1 MTSVAGQPPAIS
13 VMHAAAEVYPLLKTG
28 GLADVVGALPPAL
41 RAQGID
47 VRLLLPGA
55 PPILAGLAD
64 LRTVAAIGPAFGAAR
79 ITLRLGRIPGGD
91 VPAYVLDAPWL
102 YDRPGNP
109 YLAPDGAEWR
119 DNQRRFAAFGWAA
132 AHLAFGELD
141 PAWRP
146 GILHCHDWHCGLAP
160 AYLRAHPAAGVRTVF
175 TIHNL
180 AYQGGYPLADF
191 RGIGLPDA
199 MLQAEGLEFHGRG
212 NFMKAGLVFSDWLTT
227 VSPRYA
233 REICTHEFGAGM
245 EGVLAARR
253 QRLTGILNGVDY
265 AVWDPATDPHLATN
279 YDANR
284 LEGKARCKAALQ
296 ADSGLE
302 QAARMPLFAV
312 VSRLADQKGTD
323 LLLAA
328 LPGLLQ
334 RGGQLVVL
342 GSGDRQL
349 EEALEAAAR
358 AYPGRVAVTVG
369 YDEARAHRIIAGAD
383 LIVLPSRFEPCG
395 LTQMYGL
402 RYGTLPLV
410 RRVGGLADTVTDAD
424 EVPSTSAT
432 GESATKDPTGFVFD
446 RPGAGA
452 LEETIARA
460 IEIYAHQARWEA
472 MMRAAMS
479 RDHSWSSAG
488 ARYAELYRGLVAE
501 AGPGPEVVAR
511 MLP

>member
-1 MTSVAGQPPAIS
+1 
-13 VMHAAAEVYPLLKTG
+13 
-28 GLADVVGALPPAL
+28 
-41 RAQGID
+41 
-47 VRLLLPGA
+47 
-55 PPILAGLAD
+55 
-64 LRTVAAIGPAFGAAR
+64 
-79 ITLRLGRIPGGD
+79 
-91 VPAYVLDAPWL
+91 
-102 YDRPGNP
+102 
-109 YLAPDGAEWR
+109 
-119 DNQRRFAAFGWAA
+119 
-132 AHLAFGELD
+132 
-141 PAWRP
+141 
-146 GILHCHDWHCGLAP
+146 
-160 AYLRAHPAAGVRTVF
+160 VRTIF

-180 AYQGGYPLADF
+180 AYQGDYPLADF

-199 MLQAEGLEFHGRG
+199 MLHPEGLEVHGRG
-212 NFMKAGLVFSDWLTT
+212 NFMKAGLVFADRLTT

-245 EGVLAARR
+245 EGVLSARR

-265 AVWDPATDPHLATN
+265 AVWDPATDPHRAAN
-279 YDANR
+279 YDPDR

-302 QAARMPLFAV
+302 QGARMPLFAV

-349 EEALEAAAR
+349 EEALQAAAC
-358 AYPGRVAVTVG
+358 AHPGRVSVTIG

-424 EVPSTSAT
+424 EAASSGAAE
-432 GESATKDPTGFVFD
+432 GAAKAESTGFVFD
-446 RPGAGA
+446 RPGAAA
-452 LEETIARA
+452 LEEAVARA
-460 IEIYAHQARWEA
+460 IQVYADPARWEA
-472 MMRAAMS
+472 MMRAAMG
-479 RDHSWSSAG
+479 RDHSWSAAG
-488 ARYAELYRGLVAE
+488 ARYAELYRTLQAE
-501 AGPGPEVVAR
+501 GAPGPDAGIGAR
-511 MLP
+511 

>member
-1 MTSVAGQPPAIS
+1 MIRVL
-13 VMHAAAEVYPLLKTG
+13 HAAAEVYPLLKTG
-28 GLADVVGALPPAL
+28 GLADVVGALPPVL
-41 RAQGID
+41 RAHGVD

-55 PPILAGLAD
+55 PPILEGLTD
-64 LRTVAAIGPAFGAAR
+64 LRTVAELGPAFGAAR
-79 ITLRLGRIPGGD
+79 VTLRLGRMPRGD

-102 YDRPGNP
+102 YDRPGSP
-109 YLAPDGAEWR
+109 YLAPDGAEWP
-119 DNQRRFAAFGWAA
+119 DNQGRFAAFGWAA

-146 GILHCHDWHCGLAP
+146 AILHCHDWHCGLAP
-160 AYLRAHPAAGVRTVF
+160 AYLRAHPAPRLRTVF

-180 AYQGGYPLADF
+180 AYQGDYPLADF

-199 MLQAEGLEFHGRG
+199 MLHAEGLEFHGRG
-212 NFMKAGLVFSDWLTT
+212 NFMKAGLVFSDSLTT

-245 EGVLAARR
+245 EGVLSARR
-253 QRLTGILNGVDY
+253 ERLTGILNGVDY
-265 AVWDPATDPHLATN
+265 SVWDPATDPHLAAN
-279 YDANR
+279 YDATR

-302 QAARMPLFAV
+302 QAARVPLFAV

-328 LPGLLQ
+328 LSGLLQ

-349 EEALEAAAR
+349 EEALAAAAR
-358 AYPGRVAVTVG
+358 AHPGRVAVTIG

-424 EVPSTSAT
+424 EAREPAAQ
-432 GESATKDPTGFVFD
+432 GAPPAEEPTGFVFD
-446 RPGAGA
+446 RPAAGA
-452 LEETIARA
+452 LEAAIARA
-460 IEIYAHQARWEA
+460 IGAYGEPERWAA
-472 MMRAAMS
+472 MMRTAMA
-479 RDHSWSSAG
+479 RDHSWSTSG
-488 ARYAELYRGLVAE
+488 ARYAELYRALLAE
-501 AGPGPEVVAR
+501 DGS
-511 MLP
+511 

>member
-1 MTSVAGQPPAIS
+1 MTAVL
-13 VMHAAAEVYPLLKTG
+13 HAAAEVYPLLKTG
-28 GLADVVGALPPAL
+28 GLADVVGALPPVL
-41 RAQGID
+41 RAQGVD

-55 PPILAGLAD
+55 PPILEGLAD
-64 LRTVAAIGPAFGAAR
+64 LRTVAEIGPAFGAAR
-79 ITLRLGRIPGGD
+79 ISLRLGRMPRGD

-132 AHLAFGELD
+132 AHLGFGELD
-141 PAWRP
+141 RAWRP
-146 GILHCHDWHCGLAP
+146 AILHCHDWHCGLAP
-160 AYLRAHPAAGVRTVF
+160 AYLRVHPAAQVRTIF

-180 AYQGGYPLADF
+180 AYQGDYPLAEF
-191 RGIGLPDA
+191 GGIGLPDA
-199 MLQAEGLEFHGRG
+199 MLHAEGLEFHGRG
-212 NFMKAGLVFSDWLTT
+212 NFMKAGLVFSDRLTT

-265 AVWDPATDPHLATN
+265 AVWDPATDPHLVAN
-279 YDANR
+279 YDASR

-296 ADSGLE
+296 AESGLE
-302 QAARMPLFAV
+302 QAARTPLFAV

-358 AYPGRVAVTVG
+358 AHPGRVAVTIG

-424 EVPSTSAT
+424 EALAPAAA
-432 GESATKDPTGFVFD
+432 GEAGRKEPTGFVFD

-452 LEETIARA
+452 LEEAIVRA
-460 IEIYAHQARWEA
+460 LQVHADPGRWEA
-472 MMRAAMS
+472 MMRNAMG
-479 RDHSWSSAG
+479 RDHSWATAG
-488 ARYAELYRGLVAE
+488 ARYGELYETLLEE
-501 AGPGPEVVAR
+501 AGATSAGAHSP
-511 MLP
+511 